1 LIGIVALAGID
12 TEADQIN
19 VAKIVKEVLVALN
32 IHFNKL
38 IVENDA
44 LSVLFGI
51 TKGDPG
57 AILIAGTGA
66 IAFAYDVGNNHVRG
80 RGWGHTVD
88 DKGSG
93 YWIGKEA
100 IRAILKSY
108 DGRGSDTVLSKNV
121 LQ

>member
-1 LIGIVALAGID
+1 SNIFDIGICSSDLID

-44 LSVLFGI
+44 LSVLFGM

-66 IAFAYDVGNNHVRG
+66 IGFAYDGGNNPVRG
-80 RGWGHTVD
+80 GGWGHKVGD
-88 DKGSG
+88 DGSG

-100 IRAILKSY
+100 ILAILKS
-108 DGRGSDTVLSKNV
+108 
-121 LQ
+121 